1 MNTVY
6 LQYEAEKKNK
16 TLPIIFI
23 YVSTVWNILITF
35 RKLLWYEMYPIE
47 LQEGNLVLE
56 DEEENRIVF

>member
-1 MNTVY
+1 MR
-6 LQYEAEKKNK
+6 QRKKNK

-47 LQEGNLVLE
+47 LQEGNFVLE
-56 DEEENRIVF
+56 DEEENRMVF